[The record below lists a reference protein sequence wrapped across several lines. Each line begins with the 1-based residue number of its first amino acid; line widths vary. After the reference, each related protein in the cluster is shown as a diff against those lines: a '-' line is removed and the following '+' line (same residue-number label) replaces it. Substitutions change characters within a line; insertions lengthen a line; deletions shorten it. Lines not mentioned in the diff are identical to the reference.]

1 MDNTHLAT
9 PLIYTERN
17 HNTAYQGMKIRR
29 AEITIITIMSQ
40 ILIVTH
46 QDWVN
51 LANYKVI
58 W

>member
-1 MDNTHLAT
+1 MDDT
-9 PLIYTERN
+9 PLAIPLISTERN

-29 AEITIITIMSQ
+29 AEMAIITRISP

-46 QDWVN
+46 QDWVY
-51 LANYKVI
+51 LTNYKVI